1 MNPAPRRFPL
11 RLEVCLLVAVV
22 GLAVASLATV
32 GDLPAWWATVV
43 RGWMG
48 VASQFRVVNASTPLF
63 AVLLPSAVLGALT
76 YALTA
81 LYPHPAHWLRAVVIL
96 GLSGLYTVYMAFRL
110 FATFNFSDGVSIVF
124 SVLFFLAEFIIYV
137 KALSANLQMFWPKN
151 RSAEATRLSELVVSG
166 RYLPTVDIF
175 VPTYS
180 EPVEILRRTILGC
193 QSVRYPRKQ
202 IYLLDDQRRPAM
214 RALARE
220 LGCHYR
226 DRPDNKHAKAGN
238 MNAALPSTTGELI
251 AVFDADFIPTQDFLE
266 RTVGFFLDD
275 QVGLVQTPQNFYSVD
290 AVSRNLGLPDV
301 ITEEQQVFMRAA
313 QPGRDSMGAIICHG
327 TSFILRRRAL
337 EEIGNFPGETLS
349 EDWAT
354 SIKLQAAGYKTYYLN
369 ELLSAGVA
377 AEFTS
382 EFVTQRLRWARGTI
396 QSFFA
401 PTNPLTVPGLRW
413 VQRVVH
419 LCGPI
424 HYLPM
429 VSRFFCLLLPL
440 LFFFFGVVPLNT
452 SGQLLLTFFLP
463 YWVCQALALSWLAGG
478 HRSAFWSEVY
488 DTMLCVPM
496 TLTILSTLHK
506 PFGKPFKVSAKGE
519 TKSGLTFNP
528 VVGVPLL
535 VLMALYVPA
544 IVYAVINARWAA
556 DPSIFALAI
565 GWSIYSMLLLWLS
578 FLASLDVPQLSTSLR
593 FKHELPATIRR
604 RGVSW
609 PVTVAAISDA
619 DLVLAADPA
628 ELLENATGQY
638 APLAGLTISV
648 PACGLREVPVS
659 ALPHEEDGGFALKLE
674 RLPVDQHR
682 ALIAFLYCRPNQWDE
697 RGVPES
703 LTFWHFLQAPF
714 RMFPLAETR

>member
-1 MNPAPRRFPL
+1 MSSAPRRRF
-11 RLEVCLLVAVV
+11 RLEVCLLVAIVTLIGVV
-22 GLAVASLATV
+22 AADAGIFSL
-32 GDLPAWWATVV
+32 WWAAIV
-43 RGWMG
+43 RNWMG
-48 VASQFRVVNASTPLF
+48 IASQFHVVNTSTPLLV
-63 AVLLPSAVLGALT
+63 VLLPSGVLGALT
-76 YALTA
+76 YLLTV
-81 LYPHPAHWLRAVVIL
+81 LYPHPARWLRAVMIVL
-96 GLSGLYTVYMAFRL
+96 LSGLYTIYMAYRL
-110 FATFNFSDGVSIVF
+110 FATFNFSSWTTIVF
-124 SVLFFLAEFIIYV
+124 SVLFFLAEFIIYL

-151 RSAEATRLSELVVSG
+151 RSPDATQLSESVVSG

-180 EPVEILRRTILGC
+180 EPVEILRRTVLGC
-193 QSVRYPRKQ
+193 QSLRYPRKQ

-238 MNAALPSTTGELI
+238 MNAALPSTSGELI

-266 RTVGFFLDD
+266 RTVGFFMDP

-290 AVSRNLGLPDV
+290 AVSRNLGLPGV

-313 QPGRDSMGAIICHG
+313 QPGRDSMGTIICHG
-327 TSFILRRRAL
+327 TSFILRRKAL
-337 EEIGNFPGETLS
+337 EDIGNFPGETLS

-354 SIKLQAAGYKTYYLN
+354 SIKLQAAGYKTFYLN

-382 EFVTQRLRWARGTI
+382 EFVTQRLRWARGTL

-401 PTNPLTVPGLRW
+401 TTNPLTVPGLQW
-413 VQRVVH
+413 VQRLVH

-429 VSRFFCLLLPL
+429 VSRLFCLLLPL
-440 LFFFFGVVPLNT
+440 LFFFFGIVPLNT
-452 SGQLLLTFFLP
+452 PGQLLLTFFLP

-496 TLTILSTLHK
+496 TLTIFDTLRK

-528 VVGVPLL
+528 VVGVPLV
-535 VLMALYVPA
+535 VLIALYVPA
-544 IVYAVINARWAA
+544 IIYAVINARWAA
-556 DPSIFALAI
+556 DPSIFGLAI
-565 GWSIYSMLLLWLS
+565 GWSLYSMLLLWLS

-593 FKHELPATIRR
+593 FKHELPGSVRR
-604 RGVSW
+604 RGVRW
-609 PVTVAAISDA
+609 PVTVSEISDA
-619 DLVLAADPA
+619 DLVLTDDPA
-628 ELLENATGQY
+628 EWMGSAADQY
-638 APLAGLTISV
+638 APLSGLTLSV
-648 PACGLREVPVS
+648 PACGLHEVPVS
-659 ALPHEEDGGFALKLE
+659 ALPREEGGGFAFKLD

-682 ALIAFLYCRPNQWDE
+682 ALIAFLYCRPHQWDE
-697 RGVPES
+697 HGVPES